1 MIYRPRLAFG
11 GVALLVVGSALAIW
25 SIVAPRPI
33 YSVADVRYGLVSDPA
48 RWVGHTV
55 DIRAVVTFATTSSAP
70 FDPFHPLPRTSAT
83 YALWQ
88 PAPYGARIATVGPPL
103 TVRPPASGW
112 IAKTRG
118 NALVGRIRSFM
129 TRVAPPLATLFPA
142 LSAVPV
148 VHITLLTAHE
158 RNCAAANPKCAVA
171 QLDTMPD
178 P

>member
-1 MIYRPRLAFG
+1 MIYRRRLAFG

-25 SIVAPRPI
+25 SIVATRPI
-33 YSVADVRYGLVSDPA
+33 YSVADVRYGLMSDPA
-48 RWVGHTV
+48 HWVGRTV
-55 DIRAVVTFATTSSAP
+55 DVRAVVTFDTTSSAP

-88 PAPYGARIATVGPPL
+88 PALYGAQIATVGAPL

-112 IAKTRG
+112 IAKTHG
-118 NALVGRIRSFM
+118 NALVGHIRSFV
-129 TRVAPPLATLFPA
+129 TRVVPQLATLVPT

-148 VHITLLTAHE
+148 VRITLLTAYG
-158 RNCAAANPKCAVA
+158 RNCAAANAKCAVA

-178 P
+178 R

>member
-1 MIYRPRLAFG
+1 VIYRRRLAFG
-11 GVALLVVGSALAIW
+11 GVALLVVVGVAVASW
-25 SIVAPRPI
+25 SIVAPGPI

-55 DIRAVVTFATTSSAP
+55 DVRGVVTFATTSSAP

-88 PAPYGARIATVGPPL
+88 PALHGARIATVGPPL
-103 TVRPPASGW
+103 TIQPPASGW
-112 IAKTRG
+112 IAKTHG
-118 NALVGRIRSFM
+118 NALVGHIRSFV
-129 TRVAPPLATLFPA
+129 TRVAPRLATLFPA

-148 VHITLLTAHE
+148 VRITLLTTHG
-158 RNCAAANPKCAVA
+158 RNCAAAGCAVA
-171 QLDTMPD
+171 QLDAMPD